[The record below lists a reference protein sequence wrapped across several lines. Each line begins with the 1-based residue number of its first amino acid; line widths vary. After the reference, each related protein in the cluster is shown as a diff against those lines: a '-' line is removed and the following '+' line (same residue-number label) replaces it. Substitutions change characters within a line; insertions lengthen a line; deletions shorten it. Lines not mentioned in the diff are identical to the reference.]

1 MVKEVTV
8 TSKMNYQMIV
18 RNLERLGEI
27 RVDKV
32 LRGGDGETTVVFRE
46 RTVGE
51 FFKENLP
58 WNKTLALKSRQAVFD
73 AFAPLL
79 KNQRY
84 SEQLLQNIQ
93 DRVQHNIGVTGYALK
108 CDYQP
113 VNAGRRPSPLQGGTV
128 ASIRKGN
135 GVHLLEANPAK
146 IKCDHAI
153 LLTSTAIAECGGNPA
168 VSTEKKKLEDMVF
181 DNKTKKHGEKSLPIP
196 VKSTDIFPVNLA
208 ATNWTCITDLQIP
221 EIQTNQATLEL
232 ADLAMLVSNSL
243 SGKQGAVVIEVI
255 PDGCVEKSEK
265 RTYSYTDD
273 GLRLQMKIA
282 KDLVDEAKKSKNNVN
297 ITFACNDRAVL
308 ERMRTL
314 NQGMISNQK
323 NMTASAI
330 T

>member
-93 DRVQHNIGVTGYALK
+93 DRVQRNIGVTGYALK

-113 VNAGRRPSPLQGGTV
+113 VNAGRRPSPLQGGAV

-135 GVHLLEANPAK
+135 GVHLLEAAPAK
-146 IKCDHAI
+146 IKCDHAV
-153 LLTSTAIAECGGNPA
+153 LLTSTAIAELKQHPTQSFNKDKLSELVEENRVQVLGHR
-168 VSTEKKKLEDMVF
+168 TEPVP
-181 DNKTKKHGEKSLPIP
+181 SLGITN
-196 VKSTDIFPVNLA
+196 VPVNLA
-208 ATNWTCITDLQIP
+208 ATTWACVTDLELP
-221 EIQTNQATLEL
+221 TVGTNQAKLDPQNLSKFLEQ
-232 ADLAMLVSNSL
+232 SIK
-243 SGKQGAVVIEVI
+243 GKQGAVVVEII
-255 PDGCVEKSEK
+255 PDYCIEKSEK
-265 RTYSYTDD
+265 RTYSYTDN
-273 GLRLQMKIA
+273 GLRAQIA
-282 KDLVDEAKKSKNNVN
+282 IARKLVNNAKASNQNLS
-297 ITFACNDRAVL
+297 ITFACKDRAVL
-308 ERMRTL
+308 ERMRTIE
-314 NQGMISNQK
+314 QSKISGQTRAVNLEDD
-323 NMTASAI
+323 
-330 T
+330 